1 MARQFFPL
9 AAVALALFV
18 ATFPAPA
25 AAQPINLRDPII
37 DQSEPYLRQVATI
50 QVLRQRGALLP
61 SLVSSQMFPTY
72 QLALAALRASRF
84 GGSVHSRAIAAE
96 LETNWVWWTGGGM
109 PTGGEPIQTSLFI
122 HNRTDQIVSGVIVEM
137 ADRDCDFRASAAK
150 AFHIIS
156 FGANDTLR
164 PNDAA
169 LFETTLPTRRGMF
182 ASSGGLWCAT
192 IVGSF

>member
-1 MARQFFPL
+1 MVRQLFP
-9 AAVALALFV
+9 AATVALVFV
-18 ATFPAPA
+18 VAMFSAPVA
-25 AAQPINLRDPII
+25 AEPLNLRAPII

-50 QVLRQRGALLP
+50 QVLRRRGVLLP

-72 QLALAALRASRF
+72 DSALTALRASRF
-84 GGSVHSRAIAAE
+84 GGSIHSPTVAAE
-96 LETNWVWWTGGGM
+96 LEANWLWWTEGA
-109 PTGGEPIQTSLFI
+109 PTGGEPIRTSIFI
-122 HNRTDQIVSGVIVEM
+122 HNRTDQMVSGVIVEM

-156 FGANDTLR
+156 FGANNTLR

-169 LFETTLPTRRGMF
+169 LFETTLPTPRGMF